1 MGFVHQNDIKKMEE
15 IRNYLDKIKTELVMS
30 GYHDG
35 WTVRWLKDK
44 VIELE
49 DSLSKYKHKFND

>member
-1 MGFVHQNDIKKMEE
+1 MEE
-15 IRNYLDKIKTELVMS
+15 IKSYLDKIKTELVMS

-35 WTVRWLKDK
+35 WTVQWLKDK

-49 DSLSKYKHKFND
+49 SSLTKYKHKF

>member
-1 MGFVHQNDIKKMEE
+1 MNHEEELKRMEE
-15 IRNYLDKIKTELVMS
+15 IKDYLNKVKTELVMA

-35 WTVRWLKDK
+35 WTVKWLQDK

-49 DSLSKYKHKFND
+49 TQLDKYKHKFND

>member
-1 MGFVHQNDIKKMEE
+1 MNHKEELIRMEE
-15 IRNYLDKIKTELVMS
+15 IKNYLNKVRTELVMS

-35 WTVRWLKDK
+35 WTVKWLQDK

-49 DSLSKYKHKFND
+49 TQLDKYKYKFND